1 MKDIKEATFLGSWE
15 KQDDMPQKDFP
26 EFAFIGRSNVG
37 KSSLI
42 NMLCN
47 KKGLAKTSSTPG
59 KTQTLN
65 LFLINKNML
74 FCDLPGYGYAK
85 VGKALRQKFSRMIQH
100 YLMKRVN
107 MVNLFILIDLR
118 LTPQELDIE
127 FINNCGAQNIPFA
140 LIGTKSDKLS
150 KVELEKN
157 IELFKARMLQDW
169 EEMPPM
175 FITSSEKK
183 LGKEEVFQ
191 YLEFCVSQVNPE
203 LGEF

>member
-1 MKDIKEATFLGSWE
+1 MEIKEAAFLGSWE
-15 KQDDMPQKDFP
+15 KQDDMPQKNHP

-47 KKGLAKTSSTPG
+47 KKGLAKTSATPG

-65 LFLINKNML
+65 LFQINKDVL

-85 VGKALRQKFSRMIQH
+85 VSKTMRVKFSRMIQH
-100 YLMKRVN
+100 YLTKRPN
-107 MVNLFILIDLR
+107 LVNLFILIDLR
-118 LTPQELDIE
+118 IPPQEMDIE
-127 FINNCGAQNIPFA
+127 FINSCGAQNIPFA
-140 LIGTKSDKLS
+140 LVGTKADKLS
-150 KVELEKN
+150 KADLEKN
-157 IELFKARMLQDW
+157 KKSIEDRLYQDW
-169 EEMPPM
+169 EELPPL

-183 LGKEEVFQ
+183 WGKEEIQQ
-191 YLEFCVSQVNPE
+191 YMDFCIDQVNPE

>member
-1 MKDIKEATFLGSWE
+1 MEIKEALFLGSWE
-15 KQDDMPQKDFP
+15 KQDDMPKKSQP

-47 KKGLAKTSSTPG
+47 RKGLAKTSSTPG

-65 LFLINKNML
+65 LFSINKNVL

-85 VGKALRQKFSRMIQH
+85 VSKVQRVKFSRMIQH
-100 YLMKRVN
+100 YLTKRPN
-107 MVNLFILIDLR
+107 LVNLFILIDLR
-118 LTPQELDIE
+118 IPPQEIDIE
-127 FINNCGAQNIPFA
+127 FINSCGGQNIPFS
-140 LIGTKSDKLS
+140 IVGTKADKLS
-150 KVELEKN
+150 KTELEKN
-157 IELFKARMLQDW
+157 RKALEDKLLEYW
-169 EEMPPM
+169 EELPPL

-183 LGKEEVFQ
+183 WGKDELQQ
-191 YLEFCVSQVNPE
+191 YMDFCIEQVNPE